1 MQRQTSLT
9 RALIAD
15 GLNGGRVPFD
25 FRRRVAV
32 ARTYMDEGAL
42 LSAAERLEKLA
53 ADLREAATASR
64 EGQAA

>member
-1 MQRQTSLT
+1 MPQTSLT

-15 GLNGGRVPFD
+15 GCNGSRVPFD

-42 LSAAERLEKLA
+42 LTAAERLEKLA
-53 ADLREAATASR
+53 ADLRAAASDARR
-64 EGQAA
+64 ECAA